1 MRRLPLILAAAA
13 VPLAL
18 ALAQQSDVNL
28 TPRAKPKAPAPETA
42 TDRRAQIRVDT
53 TLVLIPTTVTSM
65 LGTFVT
71 GLEKENFKLFE
82 DKTQQQITT
91 FSSQDAAMS
100 IGVVFDT
107 SGSMGEKLK
116 QSREAVSQFLKIA
129 NPEDEFFLVTFSERP
144 DLQVPF
150 THATEAVRDKLMY
163 VKSHGSTALLDGV
176 YLAMNQMRKAK
187 NPRKAILIISDG
199 GDNSSRYTQTEVKNA
214 VLEAD
219 TQIYGIG
226 IFEQGPARSR
236 TPEEFAGPE
245 MLHQLANLTG
255 GRSFNV
261 GNLAELPDV
270 AEKIAIELRNE
281 YVLGYSPTNVSRDGK
296 WRRVEVKLANL
307 KGLPPLKTVFR
318 TGYFA
323 PTQ

>member
-1 MRRLPLILAAAA
+1 MA
-13 VPLAL
+13 VVSSPG
-18 ALAQQSDVNL
+18 QQPEVNI
-28 TPRAKPKAPAPETA
+28 TPRVKPKAPAAETA
-42 TDRRAQIRVDT
+42 AERNAQIRVDT
-53 TLVLIPTTVTSM
+53 TLVLIPTTVTTM

-71 GLEKENFKLFE
+71 SLDKENFKLYE
-82 DKTQQQITT
+82 DKTQQEITT

-100 IGVVFDT
+100 IGIVFDT
-107 SGSMGEKLK
+107 SGSMGDKLR
-116 QSREAVSQFLKIA
+116 QSREAVAQFLKIA
-129 NPEDEFFLVTFSERP
+129 NPQDEFFLVQFSERP
-144 DLQVPF
+144 ELLVPF
-150 THATEAVRDKLMY
+150 THATEDILNKLMF

-176 YLAMNQMRKAK
+176 YLAMNQIRKAK

-219 TQIYGIG
+219 TQVYGIG
-226 IFEQGPARSR
+226 IFEQGSARSR

-245 MLHQLANLTG
+245 MLHRLANLTG

-281 YVLGYSPTNVSRDGK
+281 YVLGYSPTNAARDGK

-307 KGLPPLKTVFR
+307 KGLPPVKAVFR

-323 PTQ
+323 PVQ